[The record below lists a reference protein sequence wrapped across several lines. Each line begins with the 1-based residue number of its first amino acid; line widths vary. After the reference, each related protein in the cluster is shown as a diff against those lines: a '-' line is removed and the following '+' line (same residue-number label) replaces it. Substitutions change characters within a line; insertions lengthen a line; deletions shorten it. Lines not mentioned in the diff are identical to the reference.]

1 MHAERERRAT
11 MRERWTKWH
20 GTPATLNLQRIQWQP
35 RGQMLGDFTTC
46 TGMSESGVWIVI
58 KLVVQIGVVAGRIPR
73 SIVAQVPDLDGTNPT
88 K

>member
-1 MHAERERRAT
+1 
-11 MRERWTKWH
+11 
-20 GTPATLNLQRIQWQP
+20 
-35 RGQMLGDFTTC
+35 MLGDFTTC